1 MDVVRD
7 DAAANQGVIR
17 TARIR
22 PDGDGLAASKFE
34 QAFIAV
40 ASRKGRLVG
49 ENGKDLQ
56 ALERENETLRALIA
70 DALLENARLK
80 RRVLRAR

>member
-1 MDVVRD
+1 MLP
-7 DAAANQGVIR
+7 QIR
-17 TARIR
+17 AWYA
-22 PDGDGLAASKFE
+22 PLALGPMGTVWQLRNE

-70 DALLENARLK
+70 DALIENARLK